1 MSHQNLTLRS
11 ALGFMYL
18 PNEIESILVSE
29 EEIRAKVKEMGK
41 VLTEEYK
48 DKNPLFLC
56 VLKGSVVF
64 FADLMRELACPMEI
78 DFIRASSYGSG
89 TVSGG
94 KVNFTVGGH
103 VHIEGR
109 DVVLVEDIL
118 DTARTLYTVKNEMM
132 RSNPAS
138 LKIVTLLDKPSRRVV
153 KGFTADY
160 TGFAIEDHFVVGY
173 GLDYDERFRNLPY
186 VGILKPEVYS

>member
-1 MSHQNLTLRS
+1 
-11 ALGFMYL
+11 MYL
-18 PNEIESILVSE
+18 PDAIEKILVTE
-29 EEIRAKVKEMGK
+29 DEIKAKVAELGK
-41 VLTEEYK
+41 QLTQEYEGR
-48 DKNPLFLC
+48 NPLMLC

-64 FADLMRELACPMEI
+64 YADLIRAIECPVEI

-94 KVNFTVGGH
+94 KVNFSVGGH
-103 VHIEGR
+103 VEIEGR
-109 DVVLVEDIL
+109 DVILVEDIL
-118 DTARTLYTVKNEMM
+118 DTARTLYTVKTEMM

-153 KGFTADY
+153 KGFSAEY
-160 TGFAIEDHFVVGY
+160 SGFAIEDHFVVGY
-173 GLDYDERFRNLPY
+173 GLDYSEQFRNLPY

>member
-1 MSHQNLTLRS
+1 
-11 ALGFMYL
+11 MYL
-18 PNEIESILVSE
+18 PNEIEKILVSE
-29 EEIRAKVKEMGK
+29 DEIKAKVAEMGK
-41 VLTEEYK
+41 ILTEEYK
-48 DKNPLFLC
+48 GRNPLFLC

-64 FADLMRELACPMEI
+64 FADL
-78 DFIRASSYGSG
+78 IRASSYGSG

-94 KVNFTVGGH
+94 KVNFSVGAH
-103 VHIEGR
+103 VEIEGR

-118 DTARTLYTVKNEMM
+118 DTARTLYTVKNEML

-153 KGFTADY
+153 KGFTADH

-173 GLDYDERFRNLPY
+173 GLDCAERFRNLPY
-186 VGILKPEVYS
+186 VGILKSEVYS

>member
-1 MSHQNLTLRS
+1 
-11 ALGFMYL
+11 MYL
-18 PNEIESILVSE
+18 PNEVESILVSE
-29 EEIRAKVKEMGK
+29 EEIKAKVAEMGK

-48 DKNPLFLC
+48 GKNPLFLC

-64 FADLMRELACPMEI
+64 FADIIRAMECPLEI

-94 KVNFTVGGH
+94 KVNFSVGGS
-103 VHIEGR
+103 VQIEGR
-109 DVVLVEDIL
+109 HVVLVEDIL
-118 DTARTLYTVKNEMM
+118 DTARTLYTVKSEML

-153 KGFTADY
+153 EGFTADY
-160 TGFAIEDHFVVGY
+160 TGFAIDDHFVVGY
-173 GLDYDERFRNLPY
+173 GLDYDERFRYLPY
-186 VGILKPEVYS
+186 VGILKPEVYSHT

>member
-1 MSHQNLTLRS
+1 
-11 ALGFMYL
+11 MYL
-18 PNEIESILVSE
+18 PDAIEKILVTE
-29 EEIRAKVKEMGK
+29 EEIKAKVVELGK
-41 VLTEEYK
+41 LLTQEY
-48 DKNPLFLC
+48 DGKNPLMLC

-64 FADLMRELACPMEI
+64 YADLIRAIECPVEI

-94 KVNFTVGGH
+94 KVNFSVGGH
-103 VHIEGR
+103 VEIEGR
-109 DVVLVEDIL
+109 DVILVEDIL
-118 DTARTLYTVKNEMM
+118 DTARTLYTVKTEMM

-173 GLDYDERFRNLPY
+173 GLDYAEQFRNLPY

>member
-1 MSHQNLTLRS
+1 
-11 ALGFMYL
+11 MYL
-18 PNEIESILVSE
+18 PNEIEKILISE
-29 EEIRAKVKEMGK
+29 DEIKAKVAEMGK
-41 VLTEEYK
+41 ILTEEYK
-48 DKNPLFLC
+48 GRNPLFLC

-64 FADLMRELACPMEI
+64 FADLIRAMECPLEI

-94 KVNFTVGGH
+94 KVNFSVGGH
-103 VHIEGR
+103 VEIEGR

-118 DTARTLYTVKNEMM
+118 DTARTLYTVKNEML

-153 KGFTADY
+153 KGFTADH

-173 GLDYDERFRNLPY
+173 GLDYAESFRNLPY

>member
-1 MSHQNLTLRS
+1 
-11 ALGFMYL
+11 MYR

-29 EEIRAKVKEMGK
+29 EEIREKVKEMGR

-56 VLKGSVVF
+56 VLKGSVTF
-64 FADLMRELACPMEI
+64 FSDLIRAVECPLEI

-109 DVVLVEDIL
+109 DVVVVEDIL
-118 DTARTLYTVKNEMM
+118 DTARTLYTVKNEML
-132 RSNPAS
+132 RSEPAS

-153 KGFTADY
+153 KGFSADY

-173 GLDYDERFRNLPY
+173 GLDYNERFRNLPY
-186 VGILKPEVYS
+186 VGILKPEVYT